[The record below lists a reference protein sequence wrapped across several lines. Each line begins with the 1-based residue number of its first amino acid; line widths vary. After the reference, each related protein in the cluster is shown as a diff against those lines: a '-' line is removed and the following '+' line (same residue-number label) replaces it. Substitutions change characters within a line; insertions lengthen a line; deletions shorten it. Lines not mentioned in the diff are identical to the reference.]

1 MRKTTLL
8 CSLALV
14 LAAVSLGNPSAISL
28 KDDLPTSG
36 DGFDRAETLVV
47 NLNKRAGSS
56 GYYLL
61 EGLRFVE
68 TMDHDLL
75 KALRQVQEVDKT
87 YAKLRGKPDN
97 KYLEVTALKIEKAI
111 ASNTQLRADLR
122 DAYSELKDQ
131 IKDTL
136 IMDAGLKKN

>member
-1 MRKTTLL
+1 M
-8 CSLALV
+8 ALV